1 VSTLSKVEDKYNLL
15 NEARNIMFKA
25 QQSLDQLP
33 LSSYIDSAED
43 RKVLIKVVD
52 DAQKSIS
59 FIHTLLIKN
68 CE

>member
-33 LSSYIDSAED
+33 LSSYIDSEKD
-43 RKVLIKVVD
+43 KKVLSQVAKD
-52 DAQKSIS
+52 TQKIQ
-59 FIHTLLIKN
+59 ILIYNLLLKN